1 MEQRKIMSLSEVQ
14 LKTVQDILSEAQ
26 DNMDN
31 LTEWEQQFV
40 DDMTEKLEEFG
51 EDLVVSDKQW
61 EILNRI
67 EMKV

>member
-1 MEQRKIMSLSEVQ
+1 MSLSEVQ
-14 LKTVQDILSEAQ
+14 LKTVQDILSDAQ
-26 DNMDN
+26 DNMES

-40 DDMTEKLEEFG
+40 EDMIDKLEEYG